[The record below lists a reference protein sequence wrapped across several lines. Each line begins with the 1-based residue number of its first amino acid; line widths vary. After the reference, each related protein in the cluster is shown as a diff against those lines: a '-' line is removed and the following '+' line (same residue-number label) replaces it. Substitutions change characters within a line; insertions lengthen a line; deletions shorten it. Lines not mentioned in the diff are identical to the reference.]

1 MYIVYNCNLFSTDER
16 DIATTLLKEI
26 MEKVCEEEQ
35 GKKEGWFSIQFDKE
49 MMYAWRCMSS

>member
-35 GKKEGWFSIQFDKE
+35 GKKEG
-49 MMYAWRCMSS
+49 